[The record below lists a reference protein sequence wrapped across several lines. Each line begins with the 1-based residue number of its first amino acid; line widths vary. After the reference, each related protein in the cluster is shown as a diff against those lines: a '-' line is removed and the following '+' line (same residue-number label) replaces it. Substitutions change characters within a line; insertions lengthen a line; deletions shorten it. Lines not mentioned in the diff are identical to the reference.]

1 MKYDACTDE
10 ELIERLRQGE
20 TEITDYILEKYKPLV
35 RKYANAMYL
44 IGGETDDL
52 IQEGMIGLF
61 KAIRDFC
68 LDKDSSFFHFAGWCI
83 HRQLYSAIEASN
95 RKKHQPLNSYL
106 SFFEQGAEG
115 SIGFTSSPEQLVIEQ
130 EVSRDLWN
138 RVNSRLS
145 PMEKQVLQFY
155 LDGNNYMQIA
165 GLMKKSPKSVDNALQ
180 RIRRK
185 EGERMK
191 FSKIG
196 KHTIR
201 CVISEQEIQDLG
213 YTIEEIMSNGER
225 TQEFMNQIFDMAEQ
239 SFETKFELGIKT
251 VRADFMSDH
260 TLALTFSEHPGS
272 DEMMEHL
279 KDIVNGLM
287 NAIPQQ
293 KWAQINEARQNEEN
307 PDQVP
312 VYATIVFADFD
323 RLLRYAKNIMPPDLP
338 TGQLYKYEDR
348 YMLILTFS
356 GMEEGSLRRLS
367 NLTDEYAQ
375 DILVGAERK
384 AFIQEHGI
392 CILKNDALQQLRQL

>member
-1 MKYDACTDE
+1 
-10 ELIERLRQGE
+10 
-20 TEITDYILEKYKPLV
+20 
-35 RKYANAMYL
+35 
-44 IGGETDDL
+44 
-52 IQEGMIGLF
+52 
-61 KAIRDFC
+61 
-68 LDKDSSFFHFAGWCI
+68 
-83 HRQLYSAIEASN
+83 
-95 RKKHQPLNSYL
+95 
-106 SFFEQGAEG
+106 
-115 SIGFTSSPEQLVIEQ
+115 
-130 EVSRDLWN
+130 
-138 RVNSRLS
+138 
-145 PMEKQVLQFY
+145 
-155 LDGNNYMQIA
+155 
-165 GLMKKSPKSVDNALQ
+165 
-180 RIRRK
+180 
-185 EGERMK
+185 MK

-293 KWAQINEARQNEEN
+293 KWAQINEARQNEGN

-375 DILVGAERK
+375 DILGGAESIHTGTRHLYFEK
-384 AFIQEHGI
+384 
-392 CILKNDALQQLRQL
+392 